1 MPYSQQ
7 KVIQCWYDVL
17 SDMVKTLRHE
27 ADATVALTF
36 RVENQVNDLECGGW
50 RGRGAESFFVEMREV
65 VLPAMRKLEDA
76 LEYASEQLVTI
87 IRIFSRR
94 RTPRRRS
101 NG

>member
-36 RVENQVNDLECGGW
+36 RVLGNTYLTYPQMPAPYHHTLKASYKDVLTGG
-50 RGRGAESFFVEMREV
+50 
-65 VLPAMRKLEDA
+65 DH
-76 LEYASEQLVTI
+76 
-87 IRIFSRR
+87 
-94 RTPRRRS
+94 
-101 NG
+101 